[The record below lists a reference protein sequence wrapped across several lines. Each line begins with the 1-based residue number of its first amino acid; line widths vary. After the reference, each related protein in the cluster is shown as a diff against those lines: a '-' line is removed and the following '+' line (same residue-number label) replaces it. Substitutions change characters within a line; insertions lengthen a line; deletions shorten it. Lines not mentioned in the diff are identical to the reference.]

1 MLVSYRDI
9 YMKQKKL
16 FSSEWQDIKAI
27 IIIILFYFFMS
38 MIFDIGCP
46 ILWITGI
53 SCAGCG
59 MTRAWISL
67 LHLDFKAAFHYHPLF
82 WLPAIM
88 VVVYFL
94 KNKLPKRVLSIL
106 SAGAIFLF
114 LLIYILRMSD
124 TSDSIV
130 IFQPWDGIIGKV
142 ISQLL
147 NK

>member
-1 MLVSYRDI
+1 
-9 YMKQKKL
+9 MKQRKF
-16 FSSEWQDIKAI
+16 FSSEWQDIKAVI
-27 IIIILFYFFMS
+27 VIILFYFFMS
-38 MIFDIGCP
+38 MILDIGCP

-67 LHLDFKAAFHYHPLF
+67 LHLDFKTAFYYHPLF

-94 KNKLPKRVLSIL
+94 KSKLPKRVLSIL

-114 LLIYILRMSD
+114 LIIYILRMSD

-130 IFQPWDGIIGKV
+130 IFQPWEGIIGKV
-142 ISQLL
+142 ISRLL

>member
-1 MLVSYRDI
+1 MN
-9 YMKQKKL
+9 MKQKTF
-16 FSSEWQDIKAI
+16 FSSNWQDIKAVI
-27 IIIILFYFFMS
+27 GIALFYFFMS
-38 MIFDIGCP
+38 MVFDIGCP

-67 LHLDFKAAFHYHPLF
+67 LHLNLKAAFQYHPLF

-88 VVVYFL
+88 AVVYFL

-114 LLIYILRMSD
+114 LIVYILRMSD

-130 IFQPWDGIIGKV
+130 IFQPWEGIIGKV

>member
-1 MLVSYRDI
+1 
-9 YMKQKKL
+9 MKQKKL

>member
-1 MLVSYRDI
+1 
-9 YMKQKKL
+9 MKQKKL

-27 IIIILFYFFMS
+27 IVIILFYFFMS

-67 LHLDFKAAFHYHPLF
+67 LHLDFKTAFYYHPLF

-94 KNKLPKRVLSIL
+94 KSKLPKRVLSIL

-114 LLIYILRMSD
+114 LIIYILRMSD

-130 IFQPWDGIIGKV
+130 IFQPWEGIIGKV

>member
-1 MLVSYRDI
+1 
-9 YMKQKKL
+9 MKQKKL

-88 VVVYFL
+88 LVVYFL

>member
-1 MLVSYRDI
+1 
-9 YMKQKKL
+9 MKPKNL
-16 FSSEWQDIKAI
+16 SSSEWQDIKAI
-27 IIIILFYFFMS
+27 IVIILFYFFMS

>member
-88 VVVYFL
+88 LVVYFL

>member
-9 YMKQKKL
+9 YMKPKNL
-16 FSSEWQDIKAI
+16 SSSEWQDIKAI
-27 IIIILFYFFMS
+27 IVIILFYFFMN

-130 IFQPWDGIIGKV
+130 IFQPWEGIIGKV

>member
-1 MLVSYRDI
+1 
-9 YMKQKKL
+9 MKPKNL
-16 FSSEWQDIKAI
+16 SSSEWQDIKAI
-27 IIIILFYFFMS
+27 IVIILFYFFMN